1 MKRIISKCIV
11 IFLLVSIGGTVILA
25 QEWSAEQ
32 KEALGIV
39 EKMDESWANRDL
51 DGYMSC
57 LHENFI
63 GWYNEDPL
71 PIDKKSLRNWEEH
84 WLSTTKILRHE
95 FKPVSIKVT
104 DDIAIVNFYSTAV
117 REDENGSKFGYTKW
131 TVVCKK
137 EDGKWL
143 MMGMFGGRV
152 LED

>member
-1 MKRIISKCIV
+1 MKKLVLLFSCII
-11 IFLLVSIGGTVILA
+11 LGIGTSTFC
-25 QEWSAEQ
+25 QEWSTEQ
-32 KEALGIV
+32 KEALDIV
-39 EKMDESWANRDL
+39 EKMNESWANRDL

-84 WLSTTKILRHE
+84 WLSTTKILRNE

-104 DDIAIVNFYSTAV
+104 DDIAIVNSYSKAI
-117 REDENGSKFGYTKW
+117 REDENGAKFTNSKW